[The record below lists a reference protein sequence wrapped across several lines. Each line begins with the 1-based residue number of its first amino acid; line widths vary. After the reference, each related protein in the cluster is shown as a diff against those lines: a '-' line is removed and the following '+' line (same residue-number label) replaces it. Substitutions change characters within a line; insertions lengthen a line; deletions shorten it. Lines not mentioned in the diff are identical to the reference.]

1 MAREVALSGGGAAAV
16 AALEDKVKE
25 CGRLLLRMGGDLME
39 EGRRRQAIEAPDLA
53 VYPAARLATP
63 GTRPRPVHDP
73 LRVGGGAGAA
83 AAPLVGGGGV
93 APRRPLAARHGR
105 SPPPDLFAMSQAA
118 PSGSPPALSRP
129 AACEAPAQQWVHP
142 LPEASVAE
150 ALSGGGSLAASEP
163 PSRPAGA
170 AATWS
175 AATSSAVDSALGRFA
190 RPGQGGHEAL
200 SASASYAQLVARGIA
215 PPLTRDS
222 SLSAASPSSCELL
235 PSAAPTAAAA
245 LRMTREQLDARVQ
258 QILGKHGALAAASRA
273 TASAAL

>member
-1 MAREVALSGGGAAAV
+1 MQELRLRLSSVEVVSHPAVRSPLGMGGA
-16 AALEDKVKE
+16 
-25 CGRLLLRMGGDLME
+25 
-39 EGRRRQAIEAPDLA
+39 
-53 VYPAARLATP
+53 
-63 GTRPRPVHDP
+63 
-73 LRVGGGAGAA
+73 
-83 AAPLVGGGGV
+83 
-93 APRRPLAARHGR
+93 
-105 SPPPDLFAMSQAA
+105 PPPDLFAMSQAV

-235 PSAAPTAAAA
+235 PSAAPSAAAA